1 MSVKSNLAVWAGKL
15 TTSVLKLMGSG
26 GTSLPGKVVL
36 KICPD
41 ILGHL
46 AKDMKIICVTGTNG
60 KTTTC
65 HIIRDMIEANGQ
77 TVFCNDAGANLLG
90 GVVSAFVGAASMGGK
105 IDKDYALLECDEAAL
120 KSIVEH
126 FGDLDV
132 TAVVTN
138 VFRDQLDR
146 YGEVLTTVNKIRAGL
161 QQLPNVKLVLN
172 ADCSLTTSLSDLPH
186 SQIHYFGVNGPLY
199 EGTSS
204 DISDAVYC
212 IRCKTKYQYHYHTFG
227 HLGGFYCPK
236 CGYQRQQPE
245 VALSR
250 VIEWKDASS
259 VVEFELA
266 KNEIATK
273 NSGATDKASVT
284 TEPESKEQTTTAT
297 SKLQA
302 EVMLP
307 GGYNLYNALAA
318 TTVARLIGLPENKIV
333 EVLGSLTTHFGR
345 MEEVEYQGHKL
356 HLVLVKNPAGFNEVL
371 QFLIQQRPTG
381 NIVFGLNDNYADGK
395 DISWIYDVE
404 FERLTEAASG
414 AKKYY
419 FTGKRAYDMQLRLK
433 YADFNT
439 QKFQVEKDYKTL
451 ITQLGQSGE
460 DTFLV
465 LSYTCMLEFRDKL
478 SEFVPLN
485 KYSSE

>member
-1 MSVKSNLAVWAGKL
+1 MSARATIAVWAGKF
-15 TTSVLKLMGSG
+15 TTKLLRLAGSG

-46 AKDMKIICVTGTNG
+46 AKNVKIICVTGTNG

-65 HIIRDMIEANGQ
+65 HIIRDMIEEEGK

-90 GVVSAFVGAASMGGK
+90 GVVSAFVGAATLGGK
-105 IDKDYALLECDEAAL
+105 INTDYALLECDEAAL

-146 YGEVLTTVNKIRAGL
+146 YGEVLTTVNKIRSGL
-161 QQLPNVKLVLN
+161 SQLPNVKLVLN
-172 ADCSLTTSLSDLPH
+172 ADCSLTSSLSDLPH
-186 SQIHYFGVNGPLY
+186 SEIHYFGVNGPLY

-212 IRCKTKYQYHYHTFG
+212 IHCKTKYQYHYHTFG
-227 HLGGFYCPK
+227 HLGGFYCEK
-236 CGYQRQQPE
+236 CGYHRQDPE
-245 VALSR
+245 VALTK

-259 VVEFELA
+259 VIGMDVFGSKVE
-266 KNEIATK
+266 
-273 NSGATDKASVT
+273 
-284 TEPESKEQTTTAT
+284 
-297 SKLQA
+297 A

-318 TTVARLIGLPENKIV
+318 TEVAHLIGLTDEKIV
-333 EVLGSLTTHFGR
+333 KVLGGLTTHFGR
-345 MEEVEYQGHKL
+345 MEQVQLGKAPL

-404 FERLTEAASG
+404 FERLTQAASG
-414 AKKYY
+414 AKHFY

-433 YADFNT
+433 YADFDT
-439 QKFQVEKDYKTL
+439 TRFSVEKDYKTL
-451 ITQLGQSGE
+451 ITQLQESGE
-460 DTFLV
+460 ETFLV

-478 SEFVPLN
+478 AEFVPLK
-485 KYSSE
+485 KYDAS

>member
-1 MSVKSNLAVWAGKL
+1 MSARATIAVWAGKF
-15 TTSVLKLMGSG
+15 TTKLLRLAGSG

-46 AKDMKIICVTGTNG
+46 AKDVKIICVTGTNG

-65 HIIRDMIEANGQ
+65 HIIRDMIEAEGK

-90 GVVSAFVGAASMGGK
+90 GVVSAFVGAATLGGK
-105 IDKDYALLECDEAAL
+105 INTDYALLECDEAAL

-126 FGDLDV
+126 FGNLDV

-161 QQLPNVKLVLN
+161 SQLPNVKLVLN
-172 ADCSLTTSLSDLPH
+172 ADCSLTSSLSDLSH
-186 SQIHYFGVNGPLY
+186 SEIHYFGVDGPLY

-212 IRCKTKYQYHYHTFG
+212 IHCKTKYQYHYHTFG
-227 HLGGFYCPK
+227 HLGGFYCEK
-236 CGYQRQQPE
+236 CGYHRQEPE
-245 VALSR
+245 VALTK

-259 VVEFELA
+259 VVEMDVFGQKVE
-266 KNEIATK
+266 
-273 NSGATDKASVT
+273 
-284 TEPESKEQTTTAT
+284 
-297 SKLQA
+297 A

-318 TTVARLIGLPENKIV
+318 TEVAHLLGLPNYRIV
-333 EVLGSLTTHFGR
+333 KVLGGLTTHFGR
-345 MEEVEYQGHKL
+345 MEQVMLNNAPL

-404 FERLTEAASG
+404 FERLTQAASG
-414 AKKYY
+414 AKHFY

-433 YADFNT
+433 YADFDT
-439 QKFQVEKDYKTL
+439 TRFSVEKDYKTL
-451 ITQLGQSGE
+451 ITQLQQSGQE
-460 DTFLV
+460 TFLV

-478 SEFVPLN
+478 AEFVPLK
-485 KYSSE
+485 KYDAS

>member
-1 MSVKSNLAVWAGKL
+1 MSARATIAVWAGKF
-15 TTSVLKLMGSG
+15 TTKLLRLAGSG

-46 AKDMKIICVTGTNG
+46 AKDVKIICVTGTNG

-65 HIIRDMIEANGQ
+65 HIIRDMIEEEGK

-90 GVVSAFVGAASMGGK
+90 GVASAFVGAATLGGK
-105 IDKDYALLECDEAAL
+105 INTDYALLECDEAAL

-126 FGDLDV
+126 FGNLDV

-161 QQLPNVKLVLN
+161 SKLPNVKLVLN
-172 ADCSLTTSLSDLPH
+172 ADCSLTSSLSDLPH
-186 SQIHYFGVNGPLY
+186 SEIHYFGVNGPLY

-212 IRCKTKYQYHYHTFG
+212 IHCKTKYQYHYHTFG
-227 HLGGFYCPK
+227 HLGGFYCEK
-236 CGYQRQQPE
+236 CGYHRQDPE
-245 VALSR
+245 VALTK

-259 VVEFELA
+259 VIGMDVFGSKVE
-266 KNEIATK
+266 
-273 NSGATDKASVT
+273 
-284 TEPESKEQTTTAT
+284 
-297 SKLQA
+297 A

-318 TTVARLIGLPENKIV
+318 TEVAHLIGLTDEKIV
-333 EVLGSLTTHFGR
+333 KVLGGLTTHFGR
-345 MEEVEYQGHKL
+345 MEQVQLGKAPL

-404 FERLTEAASG
+404 FERLTQAASG
-414 AKKYY
+414 AKHFY

-433 YADFNT
+433 YADFDT
-439 QKFQVEKDYKTL
+439 TRFSVEKDYKTL
-451 ITQLGQSGE
+451 ITQLQESGE
-460 DTFLV
+460 ETFLV

-478 SEFVPLN
+478 AEFVPLK
-485 KYSSE
+485 KYDAS

>member
-1 MSVKSNLAVWAGKL
+1 MSARATIAVWAGKF
-15 TTSVLKLMGSG
+15 TTKLLRLAGSG

-46 AKDMKIICVTGTNG
+46 AKDVKIICVTGTNG

-65 HIIRDMIEANGQ
+65 HIIRDMIEEEGK

-90 GVVSAFVGAASMGGK
+90 GVVSAFVGAATLGGK
-105 IDKDYALLECDEAAL
+105 INTDYALLECDEAAL

-126 FGDLDV
+126 FGNLDV

-161 QQLPNVKLVLN
+161 SKLPNVKLVLN
-172 ADCSLTTSLSDLPH
+172 ADCSLTSSLSDLPH
-186 SQIHYFGVNGPLY
+186 SEIHYFGVNGPLY
-199 EGTSS
+199 EGTFS

-212 IRCKTKYQYHYHTFG
+212 IHCKTKYQYHYHTFG
-227 HLGGFYCPK
+227 HLGGFYCEK
-236 CGYQRQQPE
+236 CGYHRQDPE
-245 VALSR
+245 VALTK

-259 VVEFELA
+259 VIGMDVFGSKVE
-266 KNEIATK
+266 
-273 NSGATDKASVT
+273 
-284 TEPESKEQTTTAT
+284 
-297 SKLQA
+297 A

-318 TTVARLIGLPENKIV
+318 TEVAHLIGLPDEKIV
-333 EVLGSLTTHFGR
+333 KVLGGLTTHFGR
-345 MEEVEYQGHKL
+345 MEQVQLGKAPL

-404 FERLTEAASG
+404 FERLTQAASG
-414 AKKYY
+414 AKHFY

-433 YADFNT
+433 YADFDT
-439 QKFQVEKDYKTL
+439 TRFSVEKDYKTL
-451 ITQLGQSGE
+451 ITQLQESGE
-460 DTFLV
+460 ETFLV

-478 SEFVPLN
+478 AEFVPLK
-485 KYSSE
+485 KYDAS

>member
-1 MSVKSNLAVWAGKL
+1 MSARATIAVWAGKF
-15 TTSVLKLMGSG
+15 TTKLLRLAGSG

-46 AKDMKIICVTGTNG
+46 AKDVKIICVTGTNG

-65 HIIRDMIEANGQ
+65 HIIRDMIEEEGK

-90 GVVSAFVGAASMGGK
+90 GVVSAFVGAATLGGR
-105 IDKDYALLECDEAAL
+105 INTDYALLECDEAAL

-126 FGDLDV
+126 FGNLDV

-161 QQLPNVKLVLN
+161 SQLPNVKLVLN
-172 ADCSLTTSLSDLPH
+172 ADCSLTSSLSDLPH
-186 SQIHYFGVNGPLY
+186 SEIHYFGVNGPLY

-212 IRCKTKYQYHYHTFG
+212 IHCKTKYQYHYHTFG
-227 HLGGFYCPK
+227 HLGGFYCEK
-236 CGYQRQQPE
+236 CGYHRQDPE
-245 VALSR
+245 VALTK

-259 VVEFELA
+259 VIGMDVFGSKVE
-266 KNEIATK
+266 
-273 NSGATDKASVT
+273 
-284 TEPESKEQTTTAT
+284 
-297 SKLQA
+297 A

-318 TTVARLIGLPENKIV
+318 TEVAHLIGLTDEKIV
-333 EVLGSLTTHFGR
+333 KVLGGLTTHFGR
-345 MEEVEYQGHKL
+345 MEQVQLGKAPL

-404 FERLTEAASG
+404 FERLTQAASG
-414 AKKYY
+414 AKHFY

-433 YADFNT
+433 YADFDT
-439 QKFQVEKDYKTL
+439 TRFSVEKDYKTL
-451 ITQLGQSGE
+451 ITQLQESGE
-460 DTFLV
+460 ETFLV

-478 SEFVPLN
+478 AEFVPLK
-485 KYSSE
+485 KYDAS

>member
-1 MSVKSNLAVWAGKL
+1 MSMRATLAVCAGKF
-15 TTSVLKLMGSG
+15 TTKILKLMGSG

-46 AKDMKIICVTGTNG
+46 AKDMKVICVTGTNG

-65 HIIRDMIEANGQ
+65 HVIRDMIEANGN

-90 GVVSAFVGAASMGGK
+90 GVVSAFVGAATLGGK
-105 IDKDYALLECDEAAL
+105 VKTDYALLECDEAAL

-161 QQLPNVKLVLN
+161 EQLPQVKLVLN
-172 ADCSLTTSLSDLPH
+172 ADCSLTTSLNDLPN
-186 SQIHYFGVNGPLY
+186 SGIYYFGVNAPLY

-212 IRCKTKYQYHYHTFG
+212 IHCKTKYQYHYHTFG
-227 HLGGFYCPK
+227 HLGGFYCEK
-236 CGYQRQQPE
+236 CGYQRQTPD
-245 VALSR
+245 VALSK
-250 VIEWKDASS
+250 VLEWKDGSE
-259 VVEFELA
+259 VVEMEVFGKKIE
-266 KNEIATK
+266 
-273 NSGATDKASVT
+273 
-284 TEPESKEQTTTAT
+284 
-297 SKLQA
+297 A

-318 TTVARLIGLPENKIV
+318 TTIAHLIGLPEDKIV
-333 EVLGSLTTHFGR
+333 SVLGGLTTHFGR
-345 MEEVEYQGHKL
+345 MEQVQLGNSSL
-356 HLVLVKNPAGFNEVL
+356 NLVLVKNPAGFNEVL
-371 QFLIQQRPTG
+371 QFLIQQKPTG

-404 FERLTEAASG
+404 FERLTEAASS
-414 AKKYY
+414 AQHFY

-433 YADFNT
+433 YADFDT
-439 QKFQVEKDYKTL
+439 AKFHVEKDYKTL
-451 ITQLGQSGE
+451 IARLQQE
-460 DTFLV
+460 EQQTFLV

-478 SEFVPLN
+478 SEFVGLS
-485 KYSSE
+485 KYSRE

>member
-1 MSVKSNLAVWAGKL
+1 MSVRATAAVWAGKF
-15 TTSVLKLMGSG
+15 TTKILKLAGSG

-65 HIIRDMIEANGQ
+65 HVIRDMIEAKGH

-90 GVVSAFVGAASMGGK
+90 GVVSAFVGAATLGGK
-105 IDKDYALLECDEAAL
+105 VKTDYALLECDEAAL
-120 KSIVEH
+120 KAIVKH

-146 YGEVLTTVNKIRAGL
+146 YGEVLTTVNKIRTGL
-161 QQLPNVKLVLN
+161 EQLPNVKLVLN
-172 ADCSLTTSLSDLPH
+172 ADCSLTTSLNDLSH
-186 SQIHYFGVNGPLY
+186 SAIYYFGVNGPLY

-212 IRCKTKYQYHYHTFG
+212 IHCKTKYRYHYHTFG
-227 HLGGFYCPK
+227 HLGGFYCEK
-236 CGYQRQQPE
+236 CGYKRQEPDVSLKE
-245 VALSR
+245 VL
-250 VIEWKDASS
+250 EWRDGSE
-259 VVEFELA
+259 VVEMEVFG
-266 KNEIATK
+266 KTI
-273 NSGATDKASVT
+273 
-284 TEPESKEQTTTAT
+284 
-297 SKLQA
+297 QA

-318 TTVARLIGLPENKIV
+318 SVIAHLIGLPEEKIV
-333 EVLGSLTTHFGR
+333 SVLGGLTTHFGR
-345 MEEVEYQGHKL
+345 MEQVQLKDSTL
-356 HLVLVKNPAGFNEVL
+356 NMVLVKNPAGFNEVL
-371 QFLIQQRPTG
+371 QFLIQQRPDG

-404 FERLTEAASG
+404 FERLTEAAAG
-414 AKKYY
+414 AKQFY

-433 YADFNT
+433 YADFDT
-439 QKFQVEKDYKTL
+439 EKFCVEKDYKTL
-451 ITQLGQSGE
+451 ITRLEQSGE
-460 DTFLV
+460 QTFLV

-478 SEFVPLN
+478 SEFIPLE
-485 KYSSE
+485 KYAR

>member
-1 MSVKSNLAVWAGKL
+1 MSARATIAVWAGKF
-15 TTSVLKLMGSG
+15 TTKLLRLAGSG

-46 AKDMKIICVTGTNG
+46 AKDVKIICVTGTNG

-65 HIIRDMIEANGQ
+65 HIIRDMIEAEGK

-90 GVVSAFVGAASMGGK
+90 GVVSAFVGAATLGGRIK
-105 IDKDYALLECDEAAL
+105 TDYALLECDEAAL

-126 FGDLDV
+126 FGQLDV

-161 QQLPNVKLVLN
+161 SQLPNVKLVLN
-172 ADCSLTTSLSDLPH
+172 ADCSLTSSLSDLPH
-186 SQIHYFGVNGPLY
+186 SEIHYFGVNGPLY

-212 IRCKTKYQYHYHTFG
+212 IHCKTKYQYHYHTFG
-227 HLGGFYCPK
+227 HLGGFYCEK
-236 CGYQRQQPE
+236 CGYHRQEPE
-245 VALSR
+245 VALTK

-259 VVEFELA
+259 VIEMDVF
-266 KNEIATK
+266 
-273 NSGATDKASVT
+273 G
-284 TEPESKEQTTTAT
+284 Q
-297 SKLQA
+297 KLEA

-318 TTVARLIGLPENKIV
+318 TEVAHLIGLPNEQIAK
-333 EVLGSLTTHFGR
+333 VLGGLTTHFGR
-345 MEEVEYQGHKL
+345 MEQVMLNNAPL

-371 QFLIQQRPTG
+371 QFLIQQKPTG

-404 FERLTEAASG
+404 FERLTQAASG
-414 AKKYY
+414 AKHFY

-433 YADFNT
+433 YADFDT
-439 QKFQVEKDYKTL
+439 SKFSVEKDYKTL
-451 ITQLGQSGE
+451 ITQLQQSRQE
-460 DTFLV
+460 TFLV

-478 SEFVPLN
+478 AEFVPLK
-485 KYSSE
+485 KYDAS

>member
-1 MSVKSNLAVWAGKL
+1 MSARATIAVWAGKF
-15 TTSVLKLMGSG
+15 TTKLLRLAGSG

-46 AKDMKIICVTGTNG
+46 AKNVKIICVTGTNG

-65 HIIRDMIEANGQ
+65 HIIRDMIEEEGK

-90 GVVSAFVGAASMGGK
+90 GVVSAFVGAATLGGK
-105 IDKDYALLECDEAAL
+105 INTDYALLECDEAAL

-138 VFRDQLDR
+138 IFRDQLDR

-161 QQLPNVKLVLN
+161 SQLPNVKLVLN
-172 ADCSLTTSLSDLPH
+172 ADCSLTSSLSDLPH
-186 SQIHYFGVNGPLY
+186 SEIHYFGVNGPLY

-212 IRCKTKYQYHYHTFG
+212 IHCKTKYQYHYHTFG
-227 HLGGFYCPK
+227 HLGGFYCEK
-236 CGYQRQQPE
+236 CGYHRQDPE
-245 VALSR
+245 VALTK

-259 VVEFELA
+259 VIGMGVFGSKVE
-266 KNEIATK
+266 
-273 NSGATDKASVT
+273 
-284 TEPESKEQTTTAT
+284 
-297 SKLQA
+297 A

-318 TTVARLIGLPENKIV
+318 TEVAHLIGLPDEKIV
-333 EVLGSLTTHFGR
+333 KVLGGLTTHFGR
-345 MEEVEYQGHKL
+345 MEQVQLGKAPL

-404 FERLTEAASG
+404 FERLTQAASG
-414 AKKYY
+414 AKHFY

-433 YADFNT
+433 YADFDT
-439 QKFQVEKDYKTL
+439 TRFSVEKDYKTL
-451 ITQLGQSGE
+451 ITQLQESGE
-460 DTFLV
+460 ETFLV

-478 SEFVPLN
+478 AEFVPLK
-485 KYSSE
+485 KYDAS

>member
-1 MSVKSNLAVWAGKL
+1 MSARATIAVWAGKF
-15 TTSVLKLMGSG
+15 TTKLLRLAGSG

-46 AKDMKIICVTGTNG
+46 AKDVKIICVTGTNG

-65 HIIRDMIEANGQ
+65 HIIRDMIEEEGK

-90 GVVSAFVGAASMGGK
+90 GVVSAFVGAATFGGK
-105 IDKDYALLECDEAAL
+105 INTDYALLECDEAAL

-161 QQLPNVKLVLN
+161 SQLPNVKLVLN
-172 ADCSLTTSLSDLPH
+172 ADCSLTSSLSDLPH
-186 SQIHYFGVNGPLY
+186 SEIHYFGVNGPLY

-212 IRCKTKYQYHYHTFG
+212 IHCKTKYQYHYHTFG
-227 HLGGFYCPK
+227 HLGGFYCEK
-236 CGYQRQQPE
+236 CGYHRQDPE
-245 VALSR
+245 VALTK

-259 VVEFELA
+259 VIGMDVFGSKVE
-266 KNEIATK
+266 
-273 NSGATDKASVT
+273 
-284 TEPESKEQTTTAT
+284 
-297 SKLQA
+297 A

-318 TTVARLIGLPENKIV
+318 TEVAHLIGLPDEKIV
-333 EVLGSLTTHFGR
+333 KVLGGLTTHFGR
-345 MEEVEYQGHKL
+345 MEQVQLGKAPL

-404 FERLTEAASG
+404 FERLTQAASG
-414 AKKYY
+414 AKHFY

-433 YADFNT
+433 YADFDT
-439 QKFQVEKDYKTL
+439 TRFSVEKDYKTL
-451 ITQLGQSGE
+451 ITQLQESGE
-460 DTFLV
+460 ETFLV

-478 SEFVPLN
+478 AEFVPLK
-485 KYSSE
+485 KYDAS

>member
-1 MSVKSNLAVWAGKL
+1 MSARATIAVWAGKF
-15 TTSVLKLMGSG
+15 TTKLLRLAGSG

-46 AKDMKIICVTGTNG
+46 AKNVKIICVTGTNG

-65 HIIRDMIEANGQ
+65 HIIRDMIEAEGK

-90 GVVSAFVGAASMGGK
+90 GVVSAFVGAATLGGK
-105 IDKDYALLECDEAAL
+105 IETDYALLECDEAAL

-126 FGDLDV
+126 FGKLDV

-161 QQLPNVKLVLN
+161 SQLPNVKLVLN
-172 ADCSLTTSLSDLPH
+172 ADCSLTSSLSDLPH
-186 SQIHYFGVNGPLY
+186 SEIHYFGVNGPLY

-212 IRCKTKYQYHYHTFG
+212 IHCKTKYQYHYHTFG
-227 HLGGFYCPK
+227 HLGGFYCEK
-236 CGYQRQQPE
+236 CGYHRQEPE
-245 VALSR
+245 VALSK
-250 VIEWKDASS
+250 VLEWKDASS
-259 VVEFELA
+259 VIAMDVFGEKVE
-266 KNEIATK
+266 
-273 NSGATDKASVT
+273 
-284 TEPESKEQTTTAT
+284 
-297 SKLQA
+297 A

-318 TTVARLIGLPENKIV
+318 TEVAHLIGLSNEQIV
-333 EVLGSLTTHFGR
+333 KVLGGLTTHFGR
-345 MEEVEYQGHKL
+345 MEQVTLGSAPL

-414 AKKYY
+414 AKHFY

-433 YADFNT
+433 YADFDT
-439 QKFQVEKDYKTL
+439 AKFSVEKDYKTL
-451 ITQLGQSGE
+451 ITQLQQNGQE
-460 DTFLV
+460 TFLV

-478 SEFVPLN
+478 AEFVPLK
-485 KYSSE
+485 KYDAS

>member
-1 MSVKSNLAVWAGKL
+1 MSARATIAVWVGKF
-15 TTSVLKLMGSG
+15 TTKLLRLAGSG

-46 AKDMKIICVTGTNG
+46 AKNVKIICVTGTNG

-65 HIIRDMIEANGQ
+65 HIIRDMIKEEGK

-90 GVVSAFVGAASMGGK
+90 GVVSAFVGAATLGGK
-105 IDKDYALLECDEAAL
+105 INTDYALLECDEAAL

-161 QQLPNVKLVLN
+161 SQLPNVKLVLN
-172 ADCSLTTSLSDLPH
+172 ADCSLTSSLSDLPH
-186 SQIHYFGVNGPLY
+186 SEIHYFGVNGPLY

-212 IRCKTKYQYHYHTFG
+212 IHCKTKYQYHYHTFG
-227 HLGGFYCPK
+227 HLGGFYCEK
-236 CGYQRQQPE
+236 CGYHRQDPE
-245 VALSR
+245 VALTK

-259 VVEFELA
+259 VIGMDVFGSKVE
-266 KNEIATK
+266 
-273 NSGATDKASVT
+273 
-284 TEPESKEQTTTAT
+284 
-297 SKLQA
+297 A

-318 TTVARLIGLPENKIV
+318 TEVAHLIGLTDEKIV
-333 EVLGSLTTHFGR
+333 KVLGGLTTHFGR
-345 MEEVEYQGHKL
+345 MEQVQLGKAPL

-404 FERLTEAASG
+404 FERLTQAASG
-414 AKKYY
+414 AKHFY

-433 YADFNT
+433 YADFDT
-439 QKFQVEKDYKTL
+439 TRFSVEKDYKTL
-451 ITQLGQSGE
+451 ITQLQESGE
-460 DTFLV
+460 ETFLV

-478 SEFVPLN
+478 AEFVPLK
-485 KYSSE
+485 KYDAS

>member
-1 MSVKSNLAVWAGKL
+1 MSMRAILAVWAGKF
-15 TTSVLKLMGSG
+15 TTKILKLVGSG

-36 KICPD
+36 KLCPD
-41 ILGHL
+41 ILGRM
-46 AKDMKIICVTGTNG
+46 AGEMKVICVTGTNG

-65 HIIRDMIEANGQ
+65 HVIRDMIEANGQ

-90 GVVSAFVGAASMGGK
+90 GVVSAFVGAADLGGRIK
-105 IDKDYALLECDEAAL
+105 TDYALLECDEAAL

-146 YGEVLTTVNKIRAGL
+146 YGEVLTTVNKIREGL
-161 QQLPNVKLVLN
+161 SRLPKVKLILN
-172 ADCSLTTSLSDLPH
+172 ADCSLTTSLNDLPN
-186 SQIHYFGVNGPLY
+186 SEIHYFGINAPLY
-199 EGTSS
+199 EGSSS

-212 IRCKTKYQYHYHTFG
+212 IHCKTKYQYRYHTFG
-227 HLGGFYCPK
+227 HLGGFYCEK
-236 CGYQRQQPE
+236 CGYRRPEPE
-245 VALSR
+245 VALNK
-250 VIEWKDASS
+250 VLEWKDGSE
-259 VVEFELA
+259 VVEMEVFG
-266 KNEIATK
+266 KRVK
-273 NSGATDKASVT
+273 
-284 TEPESKEQTTTAT
+284 
-297 SKLQA
+297 A

-318 TTVARLIGLPENKIV
+318 AAVAHQIGLPMKKM
-333 EVLGSLTTHFGR
+333 VLVFGGLTTHFGR
-345 MEEVEYQGHKL
+345 MEQVKL
-356 HLVLVKNPAGFNEVL
+356 GDGTLNLVLVKNPAGFNEVL

-404 FERLTEAASG
+404 FERLTEAAAG
-414 AKKYY
+414 AKHFY

-433 YADFNT
+433 YADFDT
-439 QKFQVEKDYKTL
+439 AKFTVEKDYKTL
-451 ITQLGQSGE
+451 ITRLEQSSA

-478 SEFVPLN
+478 SEFVPLK
-485 KYSSE
+485 KYSRET

>member
-1 MSVKSNLAVWAGKL
+1 MSARATIAVWAGKF
-15 TTSVLKLMGSG
+15 TTKLLRLAGSG

-46 AKDMKIICVTGTNG
+46 AKDVKIICVTGTNG

-65 HIIRDMIEANGQ
+65 HIIRDMIEEEGK

-90 GVVSAFVGAASMGGK
+90 GVVSAFVGAATLGGK
-105 IDKDYALLECDEAAL
+105 INTDYALLECDEAAL

-161 QQLPNVKLVLN
+161 SKLPNVKLVLN
-172 ADCSLTTSLSDLPH
+172 ADCSLTSSLSDLPH
-186 SQIHYFGVNGPLY
+186 SEIHYFGVNGPLY

-212 IRCKTKYQYHYHTFG
+212 IHCKTKYQYHYHTFG
-227 HLGGFYCPK
+227 HLGGFYCEK
-236 CGYQRQQPE
+236 CGYHRQDPE
-245 VALSR
+245 VALTK

-259 VVEFELA
+259 VIGMDVFGSKVE
-266 KNEIATK
+266 
-273 NSGATDKASVT
+273 
-284 TEPESKEQTTTAT
+284 
-297 SKLQA
+297 A

-318 TTVARLIGLPENKIV
+318 TEVAHLIGLTDEKIV
-333 EVLGSLTTHFGR
+333 KVLGGLTTHFGR
-345 MEEVEYQGHKL
+345 MEQVQLGKAPL

-404 FERLTEAASG
+404 FERLTQAASG
-414 AKKYY
+414 AKHFY

-433 YADFNT
+433 YADFDT
-439 QKFQVEKDYKTL
+439 TRFSVEKDYKTL
-451 ITQLGQSGE
+451 ITQLQESGE
-460 DTFLV
+460 ETFLV

-478 SEFVPLN
+478 AEFVPLK
-485 KYSSE
+485 KYDAS

>member
-1 MSVKSNLAVWAGKL
+1 MSIRVKVAVWAGKF
-15 TTSVLKLMGSG
+15 TMKILKWIGSG

-36 KICPD
+36 RICPD

-65 HIIRDMIEANGQ
+65 HIIRDMIEANGE

-90 GVVSAFVGAASMGGK
+90 GVVSAFVSAATPGGK
-105 IDKDYALLECDEAAL
+105 MTQDYALLECDEAAL
-120 KSIVEH
+120 KHIVEH
-126 FGDLDV
+126 FANYDV

-146 YGEVLTTVNKIRAGL
+146 YGEVLTTVSKIRDGL
-161 QQLPNVKLVLN
+161 SQLPNVRLVLN
-172 ADCSLTTSLSDLPH
+172 ADCSLTSSLCDLSH
-186 SQIHYFGVNGPLY
+186 SELYYFGVNGPLY

-212 IRCKTKYQYHYHTFG
+212 IHCKTKYRYHYHTFG
-227 HLGGFYCPK
+227 HLGGFYCEK
-236 CGYQRQQPE
+236 CGYQRKTPD
-245 VALSR
+245 VALTNVIAFHDRSSEIEMTVDNSR
-250 VIEWKDASS
+250 
-259 VVEFELA
+259 F
-266 KNEIATK
+266 
-273 NSGATDKASVT
+273 GG
-284 TEPESKEQTTTAT
+284 SKEDNQGTYVLSA
-297 SKLQA
+297 Q
-302 EVMLP
+302 VMLP

-318 TTVARLIGLPENKIV
+318 TVIAKKIGLSDEKICS
-333 EVLGSLTTHFGR
+333 VLGGLTTHFGR
-345 MEEVEYQGHKL
+345 MEEVTYQGNTL

-371 QFLIQQRPTG
+371 QFLIQQKPTG

-404 FERLTEAASG
+404 FERLTQSVTQT
-414 AKKYY
+414 KQFL

-433 YADFNT
+433 YADFDT
-439 QKFQVEKDYKTL
+439 SKFLVEKDYKAL
-451 ITQLGQSGE
+451 ITKLGQSGE

-478 SEFVPLN
+478 AEFVPLK
-485 KYSSE
+485 KYES

>member
-1 MSVKSNLAVWAGKL
+1 MSARATIAVWAGKF
-15 TTSVLKLMGSG
+15 TTKLLRLAGSG

-46 AKDMKIICVTGTNG
+46 AKDVKIICVTGTNG

-65 HIIRDMIEANGQ
+65 HIIRDMIEAEGK

-90 GVVSAFVGAASMGGK
+90 GVVSAFVGAATPGGK
-105 IDKDYALLECDEAAL
+105 INTDYALLECDEAAL

-126 FGDLDV
+126 FGNLDV

-161 QQLPNVKLVLN
+161 SQLPNVKLVLN
-172 ADCSLTTSLSDLPH
+172 ADCSLTSSLSDLSH
-186 SQIHYFGVNGPLY
+186 SEIHYFGVNGPLY

-212 IRCKTKYQYHYHTFG
+212 IHCKTKYQYHYHTFG
-227 HLGGFYCPK
+227 HLGGFYCEK
-236 CGYQRQQPE
+236 CGYHRQEPE
-245 VALSR
+245 VALTK

-259 VVEFELA
+259 VIAMDVFGEKVE
-266 KNEIATK
+266 
-273 NSGATDKASVT
+273 
-284 TEPESKEQTTTAT
+284 
-297 SKLQA
+297 A

-318 TTVARLIGLPENKIV
+318 TEVAHLLGLPNEQIV
-333 EVLGSLTTHFGR
+333 KVLGGLTTHFGR
-345 MEEVEYQGHKL
+345 MEQVTLGNAPL

-414 AKKYY
+414 AKHFY

-433 YADFNT
+433 YADFDT
-439 QKFQVEKDYKTL
+439 TKFSVEKDYKTL
-451 ITQLGQSGE
+451 ITQLQQSGQE
-460 DTFLV
+460 TFLV

-478 SEFVPLN
+478 AEFVPLK
-485 KYSSE
+485 KYDAS

>member
-1 MSVKSNLAVWAGKL
+1 MSARATIAVWAGKF
-15 TTSVLKLMGSG
+15 TTKLLRLAGSG

-46 AKDMKIICVTGTNG
+46 AKDVKIICVTGTNG

-65 HIIRDMIEANGQ
+65 HIIRDMIEEEGK

-90 GVVSAFVGAASMGGK
+90 GVVSAFVGAATLGGK
-105 IDKDYALLECDEAAL
+105 INTDYALLECDEAAL

-126 FGDLDV
+126 FGNLDV

-161 QQLPNVKLVLN
+161 SKLPNVKLVLN
-172 ADCSLTTSLSDLPH
+172 ADCSLTSSLSDLPH
-186 SQIHYFGVNGPLY
+186 SEIHYFGVNGPLY

-212 IRCKTKYQYHYHTFG
+212 IHCKTKYQYHYHTFG
-227 HLGGFYCPK
+227 HLGGFYCEK
-236 CGYQRQQPE
+236 CGYHRQDPE
-245 VALSR
+245 VALTK

-259 VVEFELA
+259 VIGMDVFGSKVE
-266 KNEIATK
+266 
-273 NSGATDKASVT
+273 
-284 TEPESKEQTTTAT
+284 
-297 SKLQA
+297 A

-318 TTVARLIGLPENKIV
+318 TEVAHLIGLPDEKIV
-333 EVLGSLTTHFGR
+333 KVLGGLTTHFGR
-345 MEEVEYQGHKL
+345 MEQVQLGKAPL

-404 FERLTEAASG
+404 FERLTQAASG
-414 AKKYY
+414 AKHFY

-433 YADFNT
+433 YADFDT
-439 QKFQVEKDYKTL
+439 TRFSVEKDYKTL
-451 ITQLGQSGE
+451 ITQLQESGE
-460 DTFLV
+460 ETFLV

-478 SEFVPLN
+478 AEFVPLK
-485 KYSSE
+485 KYDAS

>member
-1 MSVKSNLAVWAGKL
+1 MSARATIAVWAGKF
-15 TTSVLKLMGSG
+15 TTKLLRLAGSG

-46 AKDMKIICVTGTNG
+46 AKNVKIICVTGTNG

-65 HIIRDMIEANGQ
+65 HIIRDMIEEEGK

-90 GVVSAFVGAASMGGK
+90 GVVSAFVGAATLGGK
-105 IDKDYALLECDEAAL
+105 INTDYALLECDEAAL

-126 FGDLDV
+126 FGNLDV

-161 QQLPNVKLVLN
+161 SQLPNVKLVLN
-172 ADCSLTTSLSDLPH
+172 ADCSLTSSLSDLPH
-186 SQIHYFGVNGPLY
+186 SEIHYFGVNGPLY

-212 IRCKTKYQYHYHTFG
+212 IHCKTKYQYHYHTFG
-227 HLGGFYCPK
+227 HLGGFYCEK
-236 CGYQRQQPE
+236 CGYHRQDPE
-245 VALSR
+245 VALTK

-259 VVEFELA
+259 VIGMDVFGSKVE
-266 KNEIATK
+266 
-273 NSGATDKASVT
+273 
-284 TEPESKEQTTTAT
+284 
-297 SKLQA
+297 A

-318 TTVARLIGLPENKIV
+318 TEVAHLIGLTDEKIV
-333 EVLGSLTTHFGR
+333 KVLGGLTTHFGR
-345 MEEVEYQGHKL
+345 MEQVQLGKAPL

-404 FERLTEAASG
+404 FERLTQAASG
-414 AKKYY
+414 AKHFY

-433 YADFNT
+433 YADFDT
-439 QKFQVEKDYKTL
+439 TRFSVEKDYKTL
-451 ITQLGQSGE
+451 ITQLQESGE
-460 DTFLV
+460 ETFLV

-478 SEFVPLN
+478 AEFVPLK
-485 KYSSE
+485 KYDAS

>member
-1 MSVKSNLAVWAGKL
+1 MSARANIAVWAGKF
-15 TTSVLKLMGSG
+15 TSKILKIAGSG

-65 HIIRDMIEANGQ
+65 HVIRDMIEANGN

-90 GVVSAFVGAASMGGK
+90 GVVSAFVSVATMGGK
-105 IDKDYALLECDEAAL
+105 INRDYALLECDEAAL

-126 FGDLDV
+126 FDKLDV

-161 QQLPNVKLVLN
+161 SQLPNVKLVLN
-172 ADCSLTTSLSDLPH
+172 ADCSLTSSLSDLPH
-186 SQIHYFGVNGPLY
+186 KELHYYGVNGPLY

-212 IRCKTKYQYHYHTFG
+212 IHCKSKYQYHYHTFG
-227 HLGGFYCPK
+227 HLGGFYCEK
-236 CGYQRQQPE
+236 CGYKRQNPA
-245 VALSR
+245 VALTK
-250 VIEWKDASS
+250 VIEWKEESS
-259 VVEFELA
+259 VVEMNVFGEMI
-266 KNEIATK
+266 ET
-273 NSGATDKASVT
+273 
-284 TEPESKEQTTTAT
+284 
-297 SKLQA
+297 

-318 TTVARLIGLPENKIV
+318 TEIAGLMGLPKEKIV
-333 EVLGSLTTHFGR
+333 SALGGLTTHFGR
-345 MEEVEYQGHKL
+345 MEQVVLGEHNL

-371 QFLIQQRPTG
+371 QFLIQQKPTG

-404 FERLTEAASG
+404 FERLTEAAKD
-414 AKKYY
+414 AKHFY

-433 YADFNT
+433 YADFDT
-439 QKFQVEKDYKTL
+439 DKFSVEKDYKTL
-451 ITQLGQSGE
+451 ITQLEQSRQ

-478 SEFVPLN
+478 AEFIPLK
-485 KYSSE
+485 KYSR

>member
-1 MSVKSNLAVWAGKL
+1 MSARATIAVWAGKF
-15 TTSVLKLMGSG
+15 TTKLLRLAGSG

-46 AKDMKIICVTGTNG
+46 AKDVKIICVTGTNG

-65 HIIRDMIEANGQ
+65 HIIRDMIEAEGK

-90 GVVSAFVGAASMGGK
+90 GVVSAFVGAATLGGK
-105 IDKDYALLECDEAAL
+105 INTDYALLECDEAAL

-126 FGDLDV
+126 FGRLDV

-161 QQLPNVKLVLN
+161 SKLPNVKLVLN
-172 ADCSLTTSLSDLPH
+172 ADCSLTSSLSDLSH
-186 SQIHYFGVNGPLY
+186 SEIHYFGVNGPLY

-212 IRCKTKYQYHYHTFG
+212 IHCKTKYQYHYHTFG
-227 HLGGFYCPK
+227 HLGGFYCEK
-236 CGYQRQQPE
+236 CGYHRQEPE
-245 VALSR
+245 VALTK

-259 VVEFELA
+259 VIAMDVFGEKVE
-266 KNEIATK
+266 
-273 NSGATDKASVT
+273 
-284 TEPESKEQTTTAT
+284 
-297 SKLQA
+297 A

-318 TTVARLIGLPENKIV
+318 TEVAHLLGLPNEQIV
-333 EVLGSLTTHFGR
+333 KVLGGLTTHFGR
-345 MEEVEYQGHKL
+345 MEQVMLNNAPL

-404 FERLTEAASG
+404 FERLTQAASG
-414 AKKYY
+414 AKHFY

-433 YADFNT
+433 YADFDT
-439 QKFQVEKDYKTL
+439 TKFSVEKDYKTL
-451 ITQLGQSGE
+451 ITQLQQSGQE
-460 DTFLV
+460 TFLV

-478 SEFVPLN
+478 AEFVPLK
-485 KYSSE
+485 KYDAS

>member
-1 MSVKSNLAVWAGKL
+1 MSVRATIAVWAGKL
-15 TTSVLKLMGSG
+15 TTKVLKLAGTG

-65 HIIRDMIEANGQ
+65 HVIRDMIEANGN

-90 GVVSAFVGAASMGGK
+90 GIVSAFVGAATMKGK
-105 IDKDYALLECDEAAL
+105 VHKDYALLECDEAAL

-126 FGDLDV
+126 FGKLDV

-161 QQLPNVKLVLN
+161 GQLPNVKLVLN
-172 ADCSLTTSLSDLPH
+172 ADCSLTSSLSDLPH
-186 SQIHYFGVNGPLY
+186 SELHYFGVNGPLY

-212 IRCKTKYQYHYHTFG
+212 IHCKTKYQYHYHTFG
-227 HLGGFYCPK
+227 HLGGFYCEK
-236 CGYQRQQPE
+236 CGYHRQEPE
-245 VALSR
+245 TALTR
-250 VIEWKDASS
+250 VIEWKEASS
-259 VVEFELA
+259 VVEMNVFG
-266 KNEIATK
+266 KEI
-273 NSGATDKASVT
+273 
-284 TEPESKEQTTTAT
+284 E
-297 SKLQA
+297 A

-318 TTVARLIGLPENKIV
+318 TEVAALIGLPEEKIIS
-333 EVLGSLTTHFGR
+333 VLGSLTTHFGR
-345 MEEVEYQGHKL
+345 MEQVAYQGHNL

-404 FERLTEAASG
+404 FERLTQAAAG
-414 AKKYY
+414 AKHFY
-419 FTGKRAYDMQLRLK
+419 FTGRRAYDMQLRLK
-433 YADFNT
+433 YADFDT
-439 QKFQVEKDYKTL
+439 SKFSVEKDYKTL
-451 ITQLGQSGE
+451 ITQIGQSGE
-460 DTFLV
+460 ETFLV

-478 SEFVPLN
+478 SEFVPLA
-485 KYSSE
+485 KYAS

>member
-1 MSVKSNLAVWAGKL
+1 MSARATIAVWAGKF
-15 TTSVLKLMGSG
+15 TTKLLRLAGSG

-46 AKDMKIICVTGTNG
+46 AKDVKIICVTGTNG

-65 HIIRDMIEANGQ
+65 HIIRDMIEEEGK

-90 GVVSAFVGAASMGGK
+90 GVVSAFVGAATLGGK
-105 IDKDYALLECDEAAL
+105 INTDYALLECDEAAL

-126 FGDLDV
+126 FGNLDV

-161 QQLPNVKLVLN
+161 SQLPNVKLVLN
-172 ADCSLTTSLSDLPH
+172 ADCSLTSSLSDLPH
-186 SQIHYFGVNGPLY
+186 SEIHYFGVNGPLY

-212 IRCKTKYQYHYHTFG
+212 IHCKTKYQYHYHTFG
-227 HLGGFYCPK
+227 HLGGFYCEK
-236 CGYQRQQPE
+236 CGYHRQDPE
-245 VALSR
+245 VALTK

-259 VVEFELA
+259 VIGMDVFGSKVE
-266 KNEIATK
+266 
-273 NSGATDKASVT
+273 
-284 TEPESKEQTTTAT
+284 
-297 SKLQA
+297 A

-318 TTVARLIGLPENKIV
+318 TEVAHLIGLTDEKIV
-333 EVLGSLTTHFGR
+333 KVLGGLTTHFGR
-345 MEEVEYQGHKL
+345 MEQVQLGKAPL

-404 FERLTEAASG
+404 FERLTQAASG
-414 AKKYY
+414 AKHFY

-433 YADFNT
+433 YADFDT
-439 QKFQVEKDYKTL
+439 TRFSVEKDYKTL
-451 ITQLGQSGE
+451 ITPLQESGE
-460 DTFLV
+460 ETFLV

-478 SEFVPLN
+478 AEFVPLK
-485 KYSSE
+485 KYDAS

>member
-1 MSVKSNLAVWAGKL
+1 MSARATIAVWAGKF
-15 TTSVLKLMGSG
+15 TTKLLRLAGSG

-46 AKDMKIICVTGTNG
+46 AKDVKIICVTGTNG

-65 HIIRDMIEANGQ
+65 HIIRDMIEAEGK

-90 GVVSAFVGAASMGGK
+90 GVVSAFVGAATLGGK
-105 IDKDYALLECDEAAL
+105 INTDYALLECDEAAL

-126 FGDLDV
+126 FGRLDV

-161 QQLPNVKLVLN
+161 SQLPNVKLVLN
-172 ADCSLTTSLSDLPH
+172 ADCSLTSSLSDLSH
-186 SQIHYFGVNGPLY
+186 SEIHYFGVNGPLY

-212 IRCKTKYQYHYHTFG
+212 IHCKTKYQYHYHTFG
-227 HLGGFYCPK
+227 HLGGFYCEK
-236 CGYQRQQPE
+236 CGYHRQEPE
-245 VALSR
+245 VALTK

-259 VVEFELA
+259 VIAMDVFGEKVE
-266 KNEIATK
+266 
-273 NSGATDKASVT
+273 
-284 TEPESKEQTTTAT
+284 
-297 SKLQA
+297 A

-318 TTVARLIGLPENKIV
+318 TEVAHLLGLPNEQIV
-333 EVLGSLTTHFGR
+333 KVLGGLTTHFGR
-345 MEEVEYQGHKL
+345 MEQVMLHNAPL

-404 FERLTEAASG
+404 FERLTQAASG
-414 AKKYY
+414 AKHFY

-433 YADFNT
+433 YADFDT
-439 QKFQVEKDYKTL
+439 TKFSVEKDYKTL
-451 ITQLGQSGE
+451 ITQLQQSGQE
-460 DTFLV
+460 TFLV

-478 SEFVPLN
+478 AEFVPLK
-485 KYSSE
+485 KYDAS

>member
-1 MSVKSNLAVWAGKL
+1 MSARATIAVWAGKF
-15 TTSVLKLMGSG
+15 TTKLLRLAGSG

-46 AKDMKIICVTGTNG
+46 AKDVKIICVTGTNG

-65 HIIRDMIEANGQ
+65 HIIRDMIEEEGK

-90 GVVSAFVGAASMGGK
+90 GVVSAFVGAATLGGK
-105 IDKDYALLECDEAAL
+105 INTDYALLECDEAAL

-126 FGDLDV
+126 FGNLDV

-161 QQLPNVKLVLN
+161 SQLPNVKLVLN
-172 ADCSLTTSLSDLPH
+172 ADCSLTSSLSDLPH
-186 SQIHYFGVNGPLY
+186 SEIHYFGVNGPLY

-212 IRCKTKYQYHYHTFG
+212 IHCKTKYQYHYHTFG
-227 HLGGFYCPK
+227 HLGGFYCEK
-236 CGYQRQQPE
+236 CGYHRQDPE
-245 VALSR
+245 VALTK

-259 VVEFELA
+259 VIGMDVFGSKVE
-266 KNEIATK
+266 
-273 NSGATDKASVT
+273 
-284 TEPESKEQTTTAT
+284 
-297 SKLQA
+297 A

-318 TTVARLIGLPENKIV
+318 TEVAHLIGLTDEKIV
-333 EVLGSLTTHFGR
+333 KVLGGLTTHFGR
-345 MEEVEYQGHKL
+345 MEQVQLGKAPL

-404 FERLTEAASG
+404 FERLTQAASG
-414 AKKYY
+414 AKHFY

-433 YADFNT
+433 YADFDT
-439 QKFQVEKDYKTL
+439 TRFSVEKDYKTL
-451 ITQLGQSGE
+451 ITQLQESGE
-460 DTFLV
+460 ETFLV

-478 SEFVPLN
+478 AEFVPLK
-485 KYSSE
+485 KYDAS

>member
-1 MSVKSNLAVWAGKL
+1 MSARATIAVWAGKF
-15 TTSVLKLMGSG
+15 TTKLLRLAGSG

-46 AKDMKIICVTGTNG
+46 AKNVKIICVTGTNG

-65 HIIRDMIEANGQ
+65 HIIRDMIEAEGK

-90 GVVSAFVGAASMGGK
+90 GVVSAFVGAATLGGK
-105 IDKDYALLECDEAAL
+105 IETDYALLECDEAAL

-126 FGDLDV
+126 FGKLDV

-161 QQLPNVKLVLN
+161 SQLPNVKLVLN
-172 ADCSLTTSLSDLPH
+172 ADCSLTSSLSDLPH
-186 SQIHYFGVNGPLY
+186 SEIHYFGVNGPLY

-212 IRCKTKYQYHYHTFG
+212 IHCKAKYQYHYHTFG
-227 HLGGFYCPK
+227 HLGGFYCEK
-236 CGYQRQQPE
+236 CGYHRQEPE
-245 VALSR
+245 VALSK
-250 VIEWKDASS
+250 VLEWKDASS
-259 VVEFELA
+259 VIAMDVFGEKVE
-266 KNEIATK
+266 
-273 NSGATDKASVT
+273 
-284 TEPESKEQTTTAT
+284 
-297 SKLQA
+297 A

-318 TTVARLIGLPENKIV
+318 TEVAHLIGLSNEQIV
-333 EVLGSLTTHFGR
+333 KVLGGLTTHFGR
-345 MEEVEYQGHKL
+345 MEQVTLGSAPL

-371 QFLIQQRPTG
+371 QFLIQQRPNG

-414 AKKYY
+414 AKHFY

-433 YADFNT
+433 YADFDT
-439 QKFQVEKDYKTL
+439 AKFSVEKDYKTL
-451 ITQLGQSGE
+451 ITQLQQSGQE
-460 DTFLV
+460 TFLV

-478 SEFVPLN
+478 AEFVPLK
-485 KYSSE
+485 KYDAS

>member
-1 MSVKSNLAVWAGKL
+1 MSVRATAAVWAGKF
-15 TTSVLKLMGSG
+15 TTKILKLAGSG

-65 HIIRDMIEANGQ
+65 HVIRDMLEANGN

-90 GVVSAFVGAASMGGK
+90 GIVSAFVGAATLGGRVNT
-105 IDKDYALLECDEAAL
+105 DYALLECDEAAL

-126 FGDLDV
+126 FADLDV

-161 QQLPNVKLVLN
+161 EQLPDVKLVLN
-172 ADCSLTTSLSDLPH
+172 ADCSLTTSLNDL
-186 SQIHYFGVNGPLY
+186 SNRGIYYFGVNGPLY

-212 IRCKTKYQYHYHTFG
+212 IHCKTKYQYHYHTFG
-227 HLGGFYCPK
+227 HLGGFYCEK
-236 CGYQRQQPE
+236 CGYKRQTPD
-245 VALSR
+245 VALTK
-250 VIEWKDASS
+250 VCEWKDGSE
-259 VVEFELA
+259 VVEMEVFGE
-266 KNEIATK
+266 KI
-273 NSGATDKASVT
+273 
-284 TEPESKEQTTTAT
+284 
-297 SKLQA
+297 QA

-318 TTVARLIGLPENKIV
+318 VTVAHLIGLPEDKIV
-333 EVLGSLTTHFGR
+333 SVLGSLTTHFGR
-345 MEEVEYQGHKL
+345 MEQVQLGNSTL
-356 HLVLVKNPAGFNEVL
+356 NMVLVKNPAGFNEVL
-371 QFLIQQRPTG
+371 QFLIQQCPTG
-381 NIVFGLNDNYADGK
+381 NIVFGLNDNYADGR

-404 FERLTEAASG
+404 FERLTEAAAG
-414 AKKYY
+414 AKHFY

-433 YADFNT
+433 YADFDT
-439 QKFQVEKDYKTL
+439 DRFIVEKDYKTL
-451 ITQLGQSGE
+451 ITQLEQSGE
-460 DTFLV
+460 QTFLV

-478 SEFVPLN
+478 SEFIPLK
-485 KYSSE
+485 KYSREQ

>member
-1 MSVKSNLAVWAGKL
+1 MSARATIAVWAGKF
-15 TTSVLKLMGSG
+15 TTKLLRLAGSG

-46 AKDMKIICVTGTNG
+46 AKNVKIICVTGTNG

-65 HIIRDMIEANGQ
+65 HIIRDMIEEDGK

-90 GVVSAFVGAASMGGK
+90 GVVSAFVGAATLGGK
-105 IDKDYALLECDEAAL
+105 INTDYALLECDEAAL

-161 QQLPNVKLVLN
+161 SQLPNVKLVLN
-172 ADCSLTTSLSDLPH
+172 ADCSLTSSLSDLPH
-186 SQIHYFGVNGPLY
+186 SEIHYFGVNGPLY

-212 IRCKTKYQYHYHTFG
+212 IHCKTKYQYHYHTFG
-227 HLGGFYCPK
+227 HLGGFYCEK
-236 CGYQRQQPE
+236 CGYHRQDPE
-245 VALSR
+245 VALTK

-259 VVEFELA
+259 VIGMDVFGSKVE
-266 KNEIATK
+266 
-273 NSGATDKASVT
+273 
-284 TEPESKEQTTTAT
+284 
-297 SKLQA
+297 A

-318 TTVARLIGLPENKIV
+318 TEVAHLIGLTDEKIV
-333 EVLGSLTTHFGR
+333 KVLGGLTTHFGR
-345 MEEVEYQGHKL
+345 MEQVQLGKAPL

-404 FERLTEAASG
+404 FERLTQAASG
-414 AKKYY
+414 AKHFY

-433 YADFNT
+433 YADFDT
-439 QKFQVEKDYKTL
+439 TRFSVEKDYKTL
-451 ITQLGQSGE
+451 ITQLQESGE
-460 DTFLV
+460 ETFLV

-478 SEFVPLN
+478 AEFVPLK
-485 KYSSE
+485 KYDAS

>member
-1 MSVKSNLAVWAGKL
+1 MSARATIAVWAGKF
-15 TTSVLKLMGSG
+15 TTKLLRLAGSG

-46 AKDMKIICVTGTNG
+46 AKDVKIICVTGTNG

-65 HIIRDMIEANGQ
+65 HIIRDMIEEEGK

-90 GVVSAFVGAASMGGK
+90 GVVSAFVGAATLGGK
-105 IDKDYALLECDEAAL
+105 INTDYALLECDEAAL

-161 QQLPNVKLVLN
+161 SQLPNVKLVLN
-172 ADCSLTTSLSDLPH
+172 ADCSLTSSLSDLPH
-186 SQIHYFGVNGPLY
+186 SEIHYFGVNGPLY

-212 IRCKTKYQYHYHTFG
+212 IHCKTKYQYHYHTFG
-227 HLGGFYCPK
+227 HLGGFYCEK
-236 CGYQRQQPE
+236 CGYHRQDPE
-245 VALSR
+245 VALTK

-259 VVEFELA
+259 VIGMDVFGSKVE
-266 KNEIATK
+266 
-273 NSGATDKASVT
+273 
-284 TEPESKEQTTTAT
+284 
-297 SKLQA
+297 A

-318 TTVARLIGLPENKIV
+318 TEVAHLIGLPDEKIV
-333 EVLGSLTTHFGR
+333 KVLGGLTTHFGR
-345 MEEVEYQGHKL
+345 MEQVQLGKAPL

-395 DISWIYDVE
+395 DISWIYDVK
-404 FERLTEAASG
+404 FERLTQAASG
-414 AKKYY
+414 AKHFY

-433 YADFNT
+433 YADFDT
-439 QKFQVEKDYKTL
+439 TRFSVEKDYKTL
-451 ITQLGQSGE
+451 ITQLQESGE
-460 DTFLV
+460 ETFLV

-478 SEFVPLN
+478 AEFVPLK
-485 KYSSE
+485 KYDAS